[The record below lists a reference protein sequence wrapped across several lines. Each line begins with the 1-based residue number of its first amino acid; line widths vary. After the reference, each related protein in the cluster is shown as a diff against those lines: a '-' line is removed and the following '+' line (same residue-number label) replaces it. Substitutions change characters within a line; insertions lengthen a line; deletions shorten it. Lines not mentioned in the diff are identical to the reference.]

1 MSGVRIPAGAPKRI
15 SRLSAGDSFFGR
27 SRGVEVYPRQGK
39 SPLEHQKIFPRLLAG
54 EYFFRSLPGSR
65 SLFPIGE
72 IPAEHQNR
80 ENQQSIEIAG
90 FSLFINALRRF
101 WKAFRREKRRGF
113 TTVFRIMQAHF
124 ANKMLTACGDQGP
137 NPAGVLFIGRD
148 FLRRLA
154 HGVDNGLAVPSSK
167 ESK

>member
-1 MSGVRIPAGAPKRI
+1 MPPQPSLPE
-15 SRLSAGDSFFGR
+15 SR
-27 SRGVEVYPRQGK
+27 SRGFRHSSSYGHTVLCPNRKTY
-39 SPLEHQKIFPRLLAG
+39 SSLRLL
-54 EYFFRSLPGSR
+54 SL
-65 SLFPIGE
+65 
-72 IPAEHQNR
+72 
-80 ENQQSIEIAG
+80 EIAG

>member
-1 MSGVRIPAGAPKRI
+1 MRNSIGVRIPAGAPKRI

-39 SPLEHQKIFPRLLAG
+39 SPLEHQ
-54 EYFFRSLPGSR
+54 
-65 SLFPIGE
+65 
-72 IPAEHQNR
+72 NR

-101 WKAFRREKRRGF
+101 GKAFRREKRHGF

-148 FLRRLA
+148 SLRRLA
-154 HGVDNGLAVPSSK
+154 HGVDDGLAVPSSK

>member
-1 MSGVRIPAGAPKRI
+1 VILLGFESPLEHQKI
-15 SRLSAGDSFFGR
+15 SLAFWRGIFFSGR

-39 SPLEHQKIFPRLLAG
+39 SPL
-54 EYFFRSLPGSR
+54 Y
-65 SLFPIGE
+65 
-72 IPAEHQNR
+72 HQNR

-113 TTVFRIMQAHF
+113 TTVFRIMQTHF

-148 FLRRLA
+148 SLRRLA
-154 HGVDNGLAVPSSK
+154 HGVDDGLAVPSSK